1 MRALDPF
8 RKGLI
13 PFTRILI
20 RRFVRNDMP
29 AYSAALAFR
38 ILFAMF
44 PFLMF
49 LIAIIGFLDIPEFFE
64 WLREQMQLALPA
76 QVLEMVDPVV
86 DNLQEQRGGVLLTG
100 IGVALWTGSK
110 AVRDMVKAMNRLY
123 DVPEQRPAWQMGIL
137 SVGFT
142 IGAAVLSIAAA
153 GFMLLGPQ
161 AMSWLASQIGLQ
173 DLFVT
178 LWTWL
183 RWPLIV
189 LMLFLLV
196 ALIYYFA
203 PAVEQQFRF
212 LTPGALVAVGGW
224 LTASLGFSTYVQN
237 FGNYDAIYG
246 SIGAIIILMLYLY
259 VSSMLLLFGAQLNA
273 VYEHARRDGKD
284 RGERSPD
291 P

>member
-8 RKGLI
+8 RKGVI
-13 PFTRILI
+13 PFVRILI

-38 ILFAMF
+38 TLFAMF

-49 LIAIIGFLDIPEFFE
+49 LIAIIGFLNIPEFFE

-76 QVLEMVDPVV
+76 QVVELVDPVI

-100 IGVALWTGSK
+100 IAVALWTGSK
-110 AVRDMVKAMNRLY
+110 AVRDMVKAMNRSY
-123 DVPEQRPAWQMGIL
+123 GVEERRPPWQMGIL

-142 IGAAVLSIAAA
+142 VGAAVLSISAA

-161 AMSWLASQIGLQ
+161 AMEWLASQFGIQ
-173 DLFVT
+173 ELFVII
-178 LWTWL
+178 WTWL

-189 LMLFLLV
+189 LMLLLLV

-203 PAVEQQFRF
+203 PAVDQKFRF
-212 LTPGALVAVGGW
+212 VTPGAVIAVGGW
-224 LTASLGFSTYVQN
+224 LAASLGFGTYVQN

-246 SIGAIIILMLYLY
+246 SIGAIIILLLYLY

-273 VYEHARRDGKD
+273 VYEHRHPRGKD
-284 RGERSPD
+284 RGEAHASS
-291 P
+291 